1 MLKRICLEALSEE
14 KVGCE
19 GCLSHETQGKLA
31 GVLHGL
37 SRPGHFRTLSDSGFL
52 SYLFD
57 HHAGPTQNLPRRPS
71 TGIKASTN
79 NAQLSGTPVK
89 LSLPGKLPLGI
100 PSQLVVAVPQTSSS
114 EAQGGPGVRPH

>member
-1 MLKRICLEALSEE
+1 MKA
-14 KVGCE
+14 
-19 GCLSHETQGKLA
+19 LSHETQGKLA

-52 SYLFD
+52 SYLLD

-71 TGIKASTN
+71 TEAKASTN

-89 LSLPGKLPLGI
+89 LSLPGKPAVGH
-100 PSQLVVAVPQTSSS
+100 PQPASGGCATDKFFRGRGWPRSQAW
-114 EAQGGPGVRPH
+114 QG